1 MGGAHSF
8 IMKPNYELYL
18 VTDESTIVED
28 LLKIVEEAVK
38 GGVTIVQL
46 REKNSTGH
54 EFYGKAKRL
63 KALLSRYDIPLVIN
77 DRIDIALAVGSAGV
91 HIGQSDLPLYAVRK
105 IVPSSMIVGVS
116 VSTVEEAKEA
126 EENGADYIGVGAAFA
141 TNTKEDADLLSEGML
156 SAITSSV
163 TIPAVAIGG
172 IKLANIHEL
181 KDEKLAGVAIVSEI
195 MHAQKPYEAALA
207 LQKECASSIG

>member
-1 MGGAHSF
+1 M
-8 IMKPNYELYL
+8 
-18 VTDESTIVED
+18 ED
-28 LLKIVEEAVK
+28 LLEIVEEAVK

-46 REKNSTGH
+46 REMHSTGH
-54 EFYGKAKRL
+54 DFYNKAEHL
-63 KALLSRYDIPLVIN
+63 KALLDRDDIPLVIN
-77 DRIDIALAVGSAGV
+77 DRIDIALAIGSAGV

-141 TNTKEDADLLSEGML
+141 TNTKADANLLPEGML
-156 SAITSSV
+156 SAIISEAN
-163 TIPAVAIGG
+163 IPAVAIGG
-172 IKLANIHEL
+172 IKLENIHEL

-195 MHAQKPYEAALA
+195 MHAKKPYEAAKTLRKVG
-207 LQKECASSIG
+207 QF